1 MEACYIGEEKK
12 HGIPNY
18 MLRDYNEVL
27 GVGDGWKWYP
37 DYKHKMNNGQCLFMT
52 HGMKKNGLTLAKE
65 MGMSV
70 LQGHYHTEFNITYTS
85 NPMSLHWSMMVGCLI
100 NDDSLAF
107 AYNKINSAR
116 VILGCGIIINGQPK
130 LLPMVLKKGGR
141 WNGIV
146 N

>member
-1 MEACYIGEEKK
+1 MYTNNTRRLHITDDAVAIGKNGTTDISTTTTDNVVRVGE
-12 HGIPNY
+12 G
-18 MLRDYNEVL
+18 
-27 GVGDGWKWYP
+27 GVGIYNDS
-37 DYKHKMNNGQCLFMT
+37 NNFASMSS
-52 HGMKKNGLTLAKE
+52 A
-65 MGMSV
+65 GMSV
-70 LQGHYHTEFNITYTS
+70 IQGHYHTEFNITYTS